1 MFRWYRHWWSLYPR
15 DSVRARLSAYQI
27 EVFTP
32 QDKFDDE
39 GDIESMENLDEDLNI
54 YQSCKEQLDL
64 IEDPTMVVAG
74 TEEG

>member
-1 MFRWYRHWWSLYPR
+1 
-15 DSVRARLSAYQI
+15 
-27 EVFTP
+27 
-32 QDKFDDE
+32 
-39 GDIESMENLDEDLNI
+39 MENLDEDLNI